1 MASPPTFVALSGGRA
16 IACLLVGMAFGV
28 LVDLYR
34 GHLSATRGRGAMLA
48 VEDGL
53 FWLAATVLVS
63 VGLYF
68 ANWLEIRLYS
78 VTAMALGALLAMWL
92 AGPVVR
98 PVSAW
103 ATRGGQAVLYAALWP
118 MRKVAQAWGRR
129 PKRPPRKPRTPPP
142 PPEAPTRSDA
152 PPEGRRVP
160 RPWWLGG
167 TPSAH

>member
-1 MASPPTFVALSGGRA
+1 MS
-16 IACLLVGMAFGV
+16 CLLVGMAFGV

-34 GHLSATRGRGAMLA
+34 GHLGATRSRGAMLA
-48 VEDGL
+48 VQDGL
-53 FWLAATVLVS
+53 FWLVAAVLVS

-98 PVSAW
+98 PASAW
-103 ATRGGQAVLYAALWP
+103 VTRGGQAVLYVAVWP
-118 MRKVAQAWGRR
+118 MRQVARAWARR
-129 PKRPPRKPRTPPP
+129 PKRPPRRPPTPPP
-142 PPEAPTRSDA
+142 PEIPPSPEAPTERA
-152 PPEGRRVP
+152 QGT

-167 TPSAH
+167 TPAAH